1 MGLATWRIVPFLVVE
16 GRAAGRKPD
25 HSRRRLRYRP
35 NVRRGD
41 PRLRHAFAGIAPLAA
56 VLGIKLTEAD
66 SVTLHG
72 ADLAAGGGL
81 VVLGI
86 AASVMAAKALPAAGR
101 AAPAED
107 RLPIG

>member
-1 MGLATWRIVPFLVVE
+1 MIDNMVFLAGAYAAL
-16 GRAAGRKPD
+16 AAGLGAGVGRVSP
-25 HSRRRLRYRP
+25 SI
-35 NVRRGD
+35 G
-41 PRLRHAFAGIAPLAA
+41 PRLRHAFAGIASLAA
-56 VLGIKLTEAD
+56 VLGMKLTEAD

-72 ADLAAGGGL
+72 VDLAAGGGL

-86 AASVMAAKALPAAGR
+86 AASVMAAKALPAARR

>member
-1 MGLATWRIVPFLVVE
+1 MIDNIVFLAGAYAAL
-16 GRAAGRKPD
+16 AAGLGAGVGRVSP
-25 HSRRRLRYRP
+25 SI
-35 NVRRGD
+35 G

-56 VLGIKLTEAD
+56 VLGMKLTEAD

-72 ADLAAGGGL
+72 VDLAAGGGL

-107 RLPIG
+107 CLPIG

>member
-1 MGLATWRIVPFLVVE
+1 M
-16 GRAAGRKPD
+16 
-25 HSRRRLRYRP
+25 
-35 NVRRGD
+35 
-41 PRLRHAFAGIAPLAA
+41 
-56 VLGIKLTEAD
+56 KLTEAD

-86 AASVMAAKALPAAGR
+86 AASVMAAKALPAARR